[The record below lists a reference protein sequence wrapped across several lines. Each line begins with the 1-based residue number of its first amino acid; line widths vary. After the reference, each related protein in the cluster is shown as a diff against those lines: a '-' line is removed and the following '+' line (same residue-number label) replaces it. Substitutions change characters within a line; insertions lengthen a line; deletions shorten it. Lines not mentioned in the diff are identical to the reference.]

1 MKDSPRSFFGRFHT
15 LTLVILFLAAL
26 SIRLYDLTD
35 LPLDFHPTRQLFSAL
50 KARGMYYAN
59 ASLSDAPAE
68 QRQFAIQQGKLRAT
82 IEPEIIEKLTVFTW
96 RFTGEQLW
104 VARIYS
110 SLFWLIGGIF
120 IYLLARDLFGDT
132 DASRK
137 ESFRENNKEIRDIR
151 PIRVIRVQKDAPLFA
166 VAFYLFLPYGV
177 LASRSFQPDPLM
189 VALIVGFWWAVNRW
203 AKNIS
208 PRRCEGRE
216 EEIKEKPS
224 RSSFLRGENWIW
236 VFVASLLGGLAI
248 FVKLNAAFFV
258 IGGALGAA
266 LGRASVRDL
275 LRDKQV
281 WAMIALGILPGAAWV
296 AYGLARGFLGQQFGG
311 RFMPELFLSPSF
323 YLGWADMLNNVIGLL
338 TFALALLG
346 LFLINDK
353 PTRALLLGLW
363 GAYFAFAI
371 FFDYH
376 ISTHDYYSLP
386 LIPIAALALTP
397 LADALFARL
406 AATAA
411 RSRAKRLLAA
421 SVLTLGLVAVL
432 WTSRVALKSTDYRP
446 EAAFWNRIGATVRDF
461 RVVTLTQDYALPL
474 AYWGWAGAAN
484 WPDSTDIE
492 YHALRGGGATFE
504 KSFARLTKNK
514 ELFLVTDL
522 ADFARQP
529 DLQVRLSQFAIFAEG
544 EGYIIYDLRQ
554 P

>member
-203 AKNIS
+203 STSLTPNSYLAS
-208 PRRCEGRE
+208 PN
-216 EEIKEKPS
+216 PHPAS
-224 RSSFLRGENWIW
+224 RDSLKFTIL
-236 VFVASLLGGLAI
+236 ASLLGGLAI